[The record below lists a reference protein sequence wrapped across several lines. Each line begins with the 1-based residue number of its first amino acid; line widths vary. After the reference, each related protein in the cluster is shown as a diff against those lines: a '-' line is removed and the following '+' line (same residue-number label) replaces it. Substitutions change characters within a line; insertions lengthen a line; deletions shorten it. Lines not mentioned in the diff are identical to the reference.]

1 MKHEVTSTNFIEMI
15 NVLPELPEVVKTD
28 ILKHHDRFEFI
39 FNNCVSDPG
48 VLKSFYQKFNMF
60 KAAQGAE
67 SDPFSGQIESVNGV
81 SSVAMSIED
90 VSAFVI
96 YIYQMIYLPIREGMA
111 QVEEEV
117 QFNTAPVGRA

>member
-15 NVLPELPEVVKTD
+15 KVLPELPETMKAD

-39 FNNCVSDPG
+39 FNNCVSNPEF
-48 VLKSFYQKFNMF
+48 LKNFYQKFNMF

-67 SDPFSGQIESVNGV
+67 SDPFNGQIESSNGV

-90 VSAFVI
+90 VCAFVI
-96 YIYQMIYLPIREGMA
+96 YIYQMVYLPIREGMA

-117 QFNTAPVGRA
+117 KFNTAPVGRA

>member
-15 NVLPELPEVVKTD
+15 NVLPELPEVVKAD

-96 YIYQMIYLPIREGMA
+96 YIYQMIYLPIREGMT